1 MRTTLTINDDVLEEV
16 RKRAETD
23 GESIGQTVSALLRKA
38 LHADAPPIR
47 YPSGFEPLPPRPGT
61 ISRDAQVRPYPARR
75 APMRPPLPDVNV
87 PGSPVDSMQVRHR
100 RAMEWFM
107 SSGQSCWTTFPTT
120 QNGAVLIISGT
131 RHLQTGLPPAMA
143 IEVVRNLTQVGDPRF
158 LPEGIS
164 LPEPAPLSMQRPASK
179 QRRHRFLP
187 SRRGGVGGCQPGNVR
202 PAHLRCCD
210 TRRSG
215 SHLCH
220 PVASRPERSYHQTP
234 PPMRA

>member
-164 LPEPAPLSMQRPASK
+164 LPEPAPYRCKGVRQSSDVTDSYLLAVAASADANLATFD
-179 QRRHRFLP
+179 RRISAAAIPDGQDRIFVIP
-187 SRRGGVGGCQPGNVR
+187 
-202 PAHLRCCD
+202 
-210 TRRSG
+210 
-215 SHLCH
+215 
-220 PVASRPERSYHQTP
+220 
-234 PPMRA
+234 